1 MMSMTDHE
9 KERVYESMIS
19 IRNAITNVEQA
30 KSPLGLI
37 INVSSYYDIL
47 ESCEKILRV
56 TAEELFQLT
65 RGNN

>member
-1 MMSMTDHE
+1 MNMTDHE

-19 IRNAITNVEQA
+19 IRNAITDVELA
-30 KSPLGLI
+30 KFHLESLP
-37 INVSSYYDIL
+37 NVSSYYDIL

-65 RGNN
+65 RGTN

>member
-19 IRNAITNVEQA
+19 IRNAINNVEQA

-47 ESCEKILRV
+47 DSCEKILRV

-65 RGNN
+65 RGTN